1 MDVDDKSN
9 RRIECIKLIFQVI
22 KMNKLIE
29 TIKKPFVYMIYF
41 LIVLWVHNRVLK
53 ETMNNHPEI
62 KELYRKQKRFIYLGS
77 LFFGTVL
84 GLIAYFL
91 FI

>member
-1 MDVDDKSN
+1 
-9 RRIECIKLIFQVI
+9 
-22 KMNKLIE
+22 MNKLIE

-62 KELYRKQKRFIYLGS
+62 KELYRKKKRFIYLGS

-91 FI
+91 LI